1 VARTALLAKKP
12 GHGRPGLVVAAVGAA
27 GAVVSLLMSFSWGF
41 VIAACTALVL
51 LLAFGGIG
59 TALQLERARGH
70 HPDEAVEGVRA
81 VLRILVVFA
90 LVTPFWSL
98 FDQKASTWIVQANA
112 MTSPVL
118 SLFGWQFE
126 VLPAQMQAVNPA
138 LVMLLIPFNN
148 LVIFPLLRKI
158 GIEPTALRRMTAGI
172 GFSAVSWLVI
182 GWIQVSMDAG
192 TPMSIL
198 WQLLPYALLTMA
210 EVLVSATGLE
220 FAYSQA
226 PASMKG
232 SIMSFWTLAV
242 TVGNLWVLIVNA
254 SVRNDAVLGHI
265 GATGLSV
272 IAFQM
277 FFFAGF
283 AALTAVLFGLYAR
296 RYRMVDNYRTQPGVA
311 PA

>member
-1 VARTALLAKKP
+1 
-12 GHGRPGLVVAAVGAA
+12 
-27 GAVVSLLMSFSWGF
+27 
-41 VIAACTALVL
+41 
-51 LLAFGGIG
+51 
-59 TALQLERARGH
+59 
-70 HPDEAVEGVRA
+70 
-81 VLRILVVFA
+81 
-90 LVTPFWSL
+90 
-98 FDQKASTWIVQANA
+98 

-118 SLFGWQFE
+118 SLFGWEFQL
-126 VLPAQMQAVNPA
+126 LPAQMQAVNPA

-148 LVIFPLLRKI
+148 LVMFPLLSKL
-158 GIEPTALRRMTAGI
+158 GLEPTALRRMTAGI
-172 GFSAVSWLVI
+172 AFSAVSWLVI

-198 WQLLPYALLTMA
+198 WQLAPYALLTMG

-242 TVGNLWVLIVNA
+242 TVGNLWVLIVNS
-254 SVRNDAVLGHI
+254 SVKNEAVLSHI
-265 GATGLSV
+265 GGTGLSV

-283 AALTAVLFGLYAR
+283 ALLTALAFGLYAL
-296 RYRMVDNYRTQPGVA
+296 RYKMVDNYRVELDASCHGTIPKE
-311 PA
+311 PAKA